1 MPARA
6 EQNSIVFA
14 PEPRALSELSRFRIS
29 WPKAFATLVSLS
41 LFAVSSHPAGP
52 QDTLQ
57 DSPSGSQQV
66 MEQSWGVPQGAPE
79 TIHAIAQTA
88 DGYLWLGG
96 SSGLFRFDGT
106 RFTRFRPSSGD
117 RLLRT
122 DVHTLFAPPAGGLWV
137 GYLDGGFSHISHGRV
152 TNYGI
157 AVIPPTGTVY
167 TLAQDS
173 KRVLWAGTGTGVW
186 KFDGAK
192 WQKLGTEWDGPT
204 TISNLGIDRADTVW
218 VITGFSNHQRLL
230 CLPSGSK
237 RFLFVSSR
245 ADFYGFTLDA
255 DQKVLTS
262 PNVLQQVPNRGTIP
276 HIQLHELPL
285 FGKNGAQVV
294 DRTNAVW
301 TVNENGG
308 LTRIGTALPANGA
321 VTATGTT
328 NDETQDEAASSQ
340 DVRRTLV
347 DREGNIW
354 YADAKG
360 LHRFFYVPFVEQ
372 EFSVKRT
379 PAIAAGNDGAV
390 WVGFFMGPS
399 KATNELYRVTSG
411 HVETI
416 RFRTPVS
423 WGAAYRARD
432 KTVWFGGSG
441 GLWHL
446 VRGRP
451 FQVAL
456 PKEMAEKAFYLQAM
470 TEDPAG
476 GLWVSFL
483 RYGLYRF
490 ADGVWTSDGRRKDL
504 PPGGPY
510 VEFTDSLGRM
520 WFGYSASRKIRLVIL
535 DGNKL
540 QTFGLR
546 DGAPVGNVT
555 AISGHGP
562 NVWIGSEF
570 GLQMFDG
577 QGFHAI
583 HAVDD
588 DWLLGIT
595 GIVERANGDLW
606 LNGLSGIFH
615 ISKSEIAEALKNPS
629 YRVKG
634 EHFGTRDGLPGL
646 ANQIRALQSAIEGSD
661 GRLWFS
667 LTSGVVW
674 LNPNRAQRQAIVP
687 PVTIQSVSADDKTY
701 DAGLPLTFPANTS
714 SVSISYS
721 AISLSDPEAVRSR
734 VRLLGTDTDWHEVT
748 TTGPAVYRNL
758 SPGHY
763 HFSVEA
769 SDTDG
774 VWSGTIANVT
784 FTILPAWYQTN
795 WFYIFCAAAFLALL
809 WAVYQLRLRQVRLQ
823 FAAGLEQRVNERTRI
838 ARELHDTLLQ
848 SFQGAVFQFQAARRL
863 LLRNADNAMVVV
875 DEAIHAAEEGI
886 AEGRAAIRDLR
897 PEPAAQRDLPTLLND
912 AGRELAMAHETNAN
926 VPNYRV
932 LVEGRQRELPPMLQD
947 EVYRISREVIRNAF
961 AHAVASHIEVEI
973 RYDQDQLRLRVRDD
987 GKGIAPKILEAGA
1000 QSGHF
1005 GLPGMRERAQRIG
1018 ARLDFWSEV
1027 GAGTEVELA
1036 VPASMAYQKQR
1047 DRNRFRVFRRAGED
1061 DRRS

>member
-1 MPARA
+1 M
-6 EQNSIVFA
+6 
-14 PEPRALSELSRFRIS
+14 
-29 WPKAFATLVSLS
+29 
-41 LFAVSSHPAGP
+41 
-52 QDTLQ
+52 
-57 DSPSGSQQV
+57 SQTWSV
-66 MEQSWGVPQGAPE
+66 EQGAPE
-79 TIHAIAQTA
+79 TTHAIAQTA

-137 GYLDGGFSHISHGRV
+137 GYLDGGFSHLSHGRV

-173 KRVLWAGTGTGVW
+173 KGVLWAGTGTGVW

-204 TISNLGIDRADTVW
+204 TISNLGIDRTDTVW

-276 HIQLHELPL
+276 NIQLHELPL

-301 TVNENGG
+301 TVNGNGG

-379 PAIAAGNDGAV
+379 PAIAADNDGAV
-390 WVGFFMGPS
+390 WIGFFIGPS
-399 KATNELYRVTSG
+399 KATNELYRVTGG

-423 WGAAYRARD
+423 WGAACRARD
-432 KTVWFGGSG
+432 NTVWFGGSG

-456 PKEMAEKAFYLQAM
+456 PKAMAEKAFYLQAM
-470 TEDPAG
+470 TEDRAG

-504 PPGGPY
+504 PSGGPY

-520 WFGYSASRKIRLVIL
+520 WFGYSASRKIRLAIL

-540 QTFGLR
+540 QTFGLG
-546 DGAPVGNVT
+546 DGAPRGNVT
-555 AISGHGP
+555 AISGRGP

-615 ISKSEIAEALKNPS
+615 ISESEIAEALKNPS

-646 ANQIRALQSAIEGSD
+646 ANQIRALQSAIECSD

-667 LTSGVVW
+667 ETSGVVW
-674 LNPNRAQRQAIVP
+674 LDPNRAQHQAVVP
-687 PVTIQSVSADDKTY
+687 PIAIQSVSADDKNY
-701 DAGLPLTFPANTS
+701 EVNSPLNFPARTS
-714 SVSISYS
+714 SVEIGYS

-734 VRLLGTDTDWHEVT
+734 VRLHETDTDWHEVT
-748 TTGPAVYRNL
+748 TAGPVEYRNL
-758 SPGHY
+758 PPGHY

-774 VWSGTIANVT
+774 VWSGKVASVE
-784 FTILPAWYQTN
+784 FTILPAWYQTC
-795 WFYIFCAAAFLALL
+795 WFYISCAVAFLALL
-809 WAVYQLRLRQVRLQ
+809 WAVYQLRLRQVRQQ
-823 FAAGLEQRVNERTRI
+823 FAVGLEARVGERLRI

-848 SFQGAVFQFQAARRL
+848 SFQGVAFQLHAVRKL
-863 LLRNADNAMVVV
+863 LLRKADNAPEVL
-875 DEAIHAAEEGI
+875 DDAILATEDAI
-886 AEGRAAIRDLR
+886 REGRSAIRDLR
-897 PEPAAQRDLPTLLND
+897 PEAATERDLPELLN
-912 AGRELAMAHETNAN
+912 AVGHEQATSHQLNGNA
-926 VPNYRV
+926 PSYRV
-932 LVEGRQRELPPMLQD
+932 TVEGKQQNLSPKLQD

-961 AHAVASHIEVEI
+961 AHAAAGHIEVEI

-987 GKGIAPKILEAGA
+987 GKGIDSKVLEAGG

-1005 GLPGMRERAQRIG
+1005 GIPGMRERAERIG
-1018 ARLDFWSEV
+1018 SRLEFWSEV
-1027 GAGTEVELA
+1027 GAGTEVQLT
-1036 VPASMAYQKQR
+1036 VPASMAYEKQR
-1047 DRNRFRVFRRAGED
+1047 DGRRFQLFRRAGKDEQ
-1061 DRRS
+1061 RS